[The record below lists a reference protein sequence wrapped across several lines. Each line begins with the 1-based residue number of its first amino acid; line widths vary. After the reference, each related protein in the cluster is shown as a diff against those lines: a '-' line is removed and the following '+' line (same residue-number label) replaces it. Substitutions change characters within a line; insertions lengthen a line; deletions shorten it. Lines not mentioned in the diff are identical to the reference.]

1 MQKMKKIAVNK
12 GMDFL
17 LKDLKSNNTLLI
29 EFVEQPKERVR
40 EVDREELHMA
50 LGTMKLGERLLV
62 RFNGSN
68 ENTGYENRFNF
79 VPSWHEVEQSRKNEK

>member
-12 GMDFL
+12 GMDYL
-17 LKDLKSNNTLLI
+17 LKDLKGNNTLLI
-29 EFVEQPKERVR
+29 EFAEQPEERVR
-40 EVDREELHMA
+40 EVDREEPHMA

-68 ENTGYENRFNF
+68 E
-79 VPSWHEVEQSRKNEK
+79 

>member
-29 EFVEQPKERVR
+29 EFVEQPKEKVR
-40 EVDREELHMA
+40 EVDSKDLYLA
-50 LGTMKLGERLLV
+50 LSTMKIGERLSV
-62 RFNGSN
+62 RFDGS
-68 ENTGYENRFNF
+68 
-79 VPSWHEVEQSRKNEK
+79 KK

>member
-12 GMDFL
+12 GMDYL
-17 LKDLKSNNTLLI
+17 LKDLKGNNTLLI
-29 EFVEQPKERVR
+29 EFAEQPEERVR

-62 RFNGSN
+62 RFNGRN
-68 ENTGYENRFNF
+68 KKKRF
-79 VPSWHEVEQSRKNEK
+79 

>member
-12 GMDFL
+12 GMDYL
-17 LKDLKSNNTLLI
+17 LKDLKGNNTLLI
-29 EFVEQPKERVR
+29 EFAEQPEERVR
-40 EVDREELHMA
+40 EVDREELHMS

-68 ENTGYENRFNF
+68 E
-79 VPSWHEVEQSRKNEK
+79 

>member
-29 EFVEQPKERVR
+29 EFAEQPEERVR
-40 EVDREELHMA
+40 EIDRKELHMA

-62 RFNGSN
+62 RFDG
-68 ENTGYENRFNF
+68 
-79 VPSWHEVEQSRKNEK
+79 RKK

>member
-12 GMDFL
+12 GMDYL
-17 LKDLKSNNTLLI
+17 LKDLKGNNTFLI
-29 EFVEQPKERVR
+29 EFAEQPEERVR

-68 ENTGYENRFNF
+68 E
-79 VPSWHEVEQSRKNEK
+79 

>member
-29 EFVEQPKERVR
+29 EFVEQPKEKVR
-40 EVDREELHMA
+40 EVDSKDLNLA
-50 LGTMKLGERLLV
+50 LSTMKIGERLSV
-62 RFNGSN
+62 RFDGS
-68 ENTGYENRFNF
+68 
-79 VPSWHEVEQSRKNEK
+79 KK

>member
-17 LKDLKSNNTLLI
+17 LKGLKNNDTLLI
-29 EFVEQPKERVR
+29 EFEEQPKEKVR
-40 EVDREELHMA
+40 EVDSKDLHLA
-50 LGTMKLGERLLV
+50 LSTMKLGERLLV

-68 ENTGYENRFNF
+68 E
-79 VPSWHEVEQSRKNEK
+79 

>member
-12 GMDFL
+12 GMDYL
-17 LKDLKSNNTLLI
+17 LKDLKGNNTLLI
-29 EFVEQPKERVR
+29 EFAEQPEERVR

-50 LGTMKLGERLLV
+50 LGTMEMGERLLV

-68 ENTGYENRFNF
+68 E
-79 VPSWHEVEQSRKNEK
+79 

>member
-29 EFVEQPKERVR
+29 EFVEQPKEKVR
-40 EVDREELHMA
+40 EVDSKDLHLA
-50 LGTMKLGERLLV
+50 LNTMKIGERLSV
-62 RFNGSN
+62 RFDGS
-68 ENTGYENRFNF
+68 
-79 VPSWHEVEQSRKNEK
+79 KK

>member
-12 GMDFL
+12 GMDYL
-17 LKDLKSNNTLLI
+17 LKDLKGNNTLLI
-29 EFVEQPKERVR
+29 EFAEQPEERVR

-62 RFNGSN
+62 RFNGRN
-68 ENTGYENRFNF
+68 E
-79 VPSWHEVEQSRKNEK
+79 

>member
-29 EFVEQPKERVR
+29 EFVEQPKEKVR
-40 EVDREELHMA
+40 EVDSKDLHLA
-50 LGTMKLGERLLV
+50 LSTMKIGERLSV
-62 RFNGSN
+62 RFDGS
-68 ENTGYENRFNF
+68 
-79 VPSWHEVEQSRKNEK
+79 KK

>member
-12 GMDFL
+12 GMDYL
-17 LKDLKSNNTLLI
+17 LKDLKGNNTLLI
-29 EFVEQPKERVR
+29 EFAEQPEERVR
-40 EVDREELHMA
+40 EVDREARHMA

-68 ENTGYENRFNF
+68 E
-79 VPSWHEVEQSRKNEK
+79 

>member
-12 GMDFL
+12 GMDYL
-17 LKDLKSNNTLLI
+17 LKDLKGNNILLI
-29 EFVEQPKERVR
+29 EFAEQPEERVR

-68 ENTGYENRFNF
+68 E
-79 VPSWHEVEQSRKNEK
+79 

>member
-12 GMDFL
+12 GMDYL
-17 LKDLKSNNTLLI
+17 LKYLKGNNTLLI
-29 EFVEQPKERVR
+29 EFAEQPEERVR

-68 ENTGYENRFNF
+68 E
-79 VPSWHEVEQSRKNEK
+79 